1 MQNEPRKK
9 PTCPFKM
16 GNLCDERC
24 ALYLTQE
31 DEDGKEVDGICSI
44 ALLSLKVQ
52 DVAEAMM
59 YENA

>member
-1 MQNEPRKK
+1 MPNEPRKK

-24 ALYLTQE
+24 ALYLAHE
-31 DEDGKEVDGICSI
+31 ENEEDGICSI
-44 ALLSLKVQ
+44 ALLTLKAQ
-52 DVAEAMM
+52 DIAEAMM

>member
-1 MQNEPRKK
+1 MQSNKNLK

-31 DEDGKEVDGICSI
+31 NEDGNEIDGICSI
-44 ALLSLKVQ
+44 ALLALKTQ
-52 DVAEAMM
+52 DIAEAMM